1 MIAIKNNRFQKPS
14 INSSVET
21 KFVSIRNL
29 IIYPV
34 LVFLD
39 VLLTY
44 WGTPDLKFEGNPI
57 IIYLNL
63 KWPGII
69 IGASF
74 AVLLTIGLVIWI
86 NGFNYQKRINNKT
99 LIWALL
105 TWFYAHFSYSI
116 FVIANNYLSIVQLH
130 KTNEHFLYEIAVSY
144 VNFYNQHLPYWVI
157 VSFITGA
164 FVGFVWATI
173 RIKKVFFV

>member
-1 MIAIKNNRFQKPS
+1 MIAIKNNRFKKPS
-14 INSSVET
+14 INSSIEP
-21 KFVSIRNL
+21 KFVSIRYL

-86 NGFNYQKRINNKT
+86 NGFNYQKRINNKAFVW
-99 LIWALL
+99 ILL

-116 FVIANNYLSIVQLH
+116 FVIANNYLGIVQLH
-130 KTNEHFLYEIAVSY
+130 KTNEHFLHEIAVSY
-144 VNFYNQHLPYWVI
+144 VNFYNQHLPYWVY
-157 VSFITGA
+157 VSFIIGA
-164 FVGFVWATI
+164 IVGFVWASI
-173 RIKKVFFV
+173 RIRKVFSL